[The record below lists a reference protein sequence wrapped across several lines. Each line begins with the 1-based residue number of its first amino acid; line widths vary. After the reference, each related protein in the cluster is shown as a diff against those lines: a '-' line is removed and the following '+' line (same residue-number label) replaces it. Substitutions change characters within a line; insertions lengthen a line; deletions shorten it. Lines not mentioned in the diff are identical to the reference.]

1 MTTNRRAYGL
11 SVLALGTAALV
22 LGGAA
27 PPACSLEFSEAE
39 IFFELNDSAGD
50 LGIHGSIDGGPY
62 IKLEIEDPRE
72 RVIYSL
78 KADGRLALQGL
89 TQLAFES
96 AEPRFD
102 ELEPA
107 RFFRRFPEGPYEIEA
122 TNRLGQE
129 LEATVMLSHV
139 MAARPGNI
147 TAAGVPSVDCDAP
160 ALPSLSAP
168 VLIDWDPVMQSH
180 PTIGKPGVV
189 EIVRYQLFVEGGEGV
204 KFGVDLPPSV
214 TEFEIPAEILA
225 SGDQF
230 KFEIIARTSSGN
242 NTAVESCF
250 VLE

>member
-1 MTTNRRAYGL
+1 MTTSKRTYGL
-11 SVLALGTAALV
+11 SVLALGAAVHV

-27 PPACSLEFSEAE
+27 PPACSLELSEAE

-62 IKLEIEDPRE
+62 VELEIEDPRQ

-78 KADGRLALQGL
+78 KAGGRLALQGL

-107 RFFRRFPEGPYEIEA
+107 RFFRRFPEGAYEIEA
-122 TNRLGQE
+122 IDRLGQE

-160 ALPSLSAP
+160 ALPSLDAP
-168 VLIDWDPVMQSH
+168 VLIDWDPVTQSH

-189 EIVRYQLFVEGGEGV
+189 EIVRYQLFVEVEGV
-204 KFGVDLPPSV
+204 KFGIDLAPEM
-214 TEFEIPAEILA
+214 TEFEIPEEVLA
-225 SGDQF
+225 VGGHV
-230 KFEIIARTSSGN
+230 KYEIIARTSTGN